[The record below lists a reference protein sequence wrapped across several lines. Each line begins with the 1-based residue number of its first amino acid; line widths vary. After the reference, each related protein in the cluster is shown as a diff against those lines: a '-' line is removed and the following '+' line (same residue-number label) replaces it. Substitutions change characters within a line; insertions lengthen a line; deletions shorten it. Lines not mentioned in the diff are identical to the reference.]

1 MTSLT
6 RYSNLFY
13 EFLTGAEERRHDIKE
28 NSMGGAAHFRVVIIA
43 SLAGILFD
51 FDTAVIAG
59 VTTALRE
66 IFSLS
71 PAGLGATVSSAL
83 WAHCSE
89 HSSSV
94 GPAIA
99 AAAATRLRV
108 AGLLHVIFA
117 LACALAG
124 TSRHSLRRFLAD
136 SASVDLRRSHRYF
149 PRKSHRRSQFL
160 RA

>member
-43 SLAGILFD
+43 SLAGILFG

-59 VTTALRE
+59 VTSALRE

-71 PAGLGATVSSAL
+71 PTGLGAAVSSAFWGTL
-83 WAHCSE
+83 LRALI
-89 HSSSV
+89 V
-94 GPAIA
+94 GGPGD
-99 AAAATRLRV
+99 RY
-108 AGLLHVIFA
+108 GSPNMLLGVGVLYVISA
-117 LACALAG
+117 LGCAL
-124 TSRHSLRRFLAD
+124 LWNF
-136 SASVDLRRSHRYF
+136 
-149 PRKSHRRSQFL
+149 
-160 RA
+160 